1 MAKQVIKSINLL
13 PEIFRTGKNSKF
25 LASTIDQLIQQP
37 DLERIDGY
45 IGSKL
50 TPTYVSTTDNYIP
63 EALSLRRNYQ
73 LEPALVIKDDSF
85 NVTDVIGIDDL
96 ANEIATKGGKNN
108 NFDRLFRSEVYSYNP
123 HIDWD
128 KLVNYQEYYWMVTGP
143 ETVVIT
149 GEQRNTTST
158 YTVIDNGQG
167 SSFIFN
173 PDGLTEDPVIELYK
187 GNTYHFDVNSEFKFF
202 VKTSPTLGNVDQ
214 YNYGVTNNG
223 TSTGVLTIV
232 VGENTP
238 NTLYYT
244 NDSQQ
249 FMQGQFAI
257 KVLNQDTVVN
267 VDIEIVGKKNYTSKQ
282 GIELTNGM
290 KIRFGGTVFPES
302 YREKEY
308 FVEGVGKA
316 IQLIDYTLLTS
327 SQSIKNVYNENFDTT
342 LFDDYPFDNYK
353 SLPLVP
359 EYITINRASQDLN
372 PWSKYNRWVHSS
384 VIKTSAEANGQIPV
398 YPASRRAQ
406 RPIIEFVANL
416 KLFNFGST
424 GIIDPVDFVDT
435 VTADAF
441 SKVEGSAGYYVD
453 GVLLEQ
459 GHTVIFS
466 ADTDSIVRNKI
477 FRVNYVKLNGRT
489 YLELQTVASP
499 ESGAT
504 ASINLGNKYA
514 GTNWW
519 FDGRNWQFA
528 QQHNKL
534 NQAPLFDLVD
544 KTGNS
549 YNDNAYYLS
558 NFKGNKIFGYDI
570 GTGANDSVLGFP
582 LKYKNSSG
590 VGSFLFKN
598 YFMTETI
605 SISESTQVVTEI
617 STADTYLKF
626 VDNGTYSNVW
636 TLAED
641 YQIPILQFQT
651 IENQSTSA
659 IEVTSIDNPANVDLR
674 LEVFVNDDKYTDY
687 TTSVKGPKYFVNFT
701 TALNIGDDIL
711 LKIYTDTPT
720 NDSGYYE
727 LPLSLTNN
735 PLNGPITS
743 LTLSELTDHLNTAAH
758 RSPDFVGNFPGVSN
772 LRDISNIAVYSTRL
786 ISNATPLAFANF
798 FIGKK
803 EHSVVDA
810 ITKAAD
816 QYNQFKISL
825 LKQLTKLT
833 DQTDSVAALDIAL
846 KEINLDKDLLSPY
859 YLSDMLAYGTD
870 KTVRTWNV
878 TDVRN
883 VLYPIASDFT
893 LDTLGLRSV
902 LVYLNGV
909 QLINGI
915 DYKFVA
921 NDSNIQIQTS
931 LAVGDIITVN
941 DYYSTEGSFVPAT
954 PTKLGLFPKFT
965 PRIFEDKSYID
976 GPVNVIQGHDGSI
989 MVAYNDFRD
998 EIVLEFEKR
1007 IYNNIKT
1014 AYKEDLLDITSVMP
1028 GAFRTTDYS
1037 VDEINSILQSDFI
1050 KWAGFYGIDYSTNN
1064 ITSPNNFLTWNYQG
1078 GYSDVVKKP
1087 VSGFWRAVL
1096 KYFYDTDRPDTC
1108 PWEMLGFSEKPTW
1121 WEDEY
1126 GPAPYT
1132 SGNELLWDD
1141 LVVGRIRQGNRA
1153 GTYPTYARAELYS
1166 LLPVDSFGDL
1176 VDTSTLLST
1185 ITEYNK
1191 RQDWKFGDQGPA
1203 ETAWRRSS
1211 YWPFAVQRLLA
1222 LTKPAVYASLMYD
1235 TSRMMKNLA
1244 GQWTYGADGEFLN
1257 IKNIF
1262 IHDDNKTLTSGYSV
1276 FVSEAGQQHSKE
1288 YITKLKTDLSNIDFN
1303 LFYKVGGF
1311 VSKDKL
1317 QILIDAYDPTTTGPG
1332 ALLPQE
1338 DYNLILNTSN
1348 PVKSVG
1354 ISGLIIQTVGD
1365 KFVVQGYDTES
1376 PYFTIYKPTRN
1387 SNTPSITVGGISE
1400 SYVTWTVG
1408 STGGETGLSD
1418 ADTTTAVAAPT
1429 GKFYQAGQLVAY
1441 GNSFYR
1447 VKVSHQSGTTFNSA
1461 YFQVMPFLPTTGGAT
1476 VQSENGFEADTTFV
1490 SYKTEFNTIQEVYD
1504 LIIGYG
1510 KWLETQGCIFDDYNT
1525 DFSSTIDWYFSGKEF
1540 LYWTTQK
1547 WADRSIITLSPF
1559 AAKIKYQLA
1568 GTVVDNIFD
1577 SFYQYSLLNASG
1589 VSFPQNNISVNR
1601 DEGVCTIET
1610 VNSTE
1615 GIYFA
1620 VIHSVQK
1627 EHAMVF
1633 NSTTIFNDTIYDIET
1648 GYRQRR
1654 MKLSGF
1660 RTANWNGDYFS
1671 PGFIYDTAQI
1681 ADWKQ
1686 YTDYKSGDLIRFASF
1701 YYSANNN
1708 ITGSAAFNFTLW
1720 TKLGKKPVAGLL
1732 PNFDYKINQ
1741 FEDFYSLD
1749 IDNFDSAQQKMAQHL
1764 TGYTPR
1770 VYLNNIFTNPIAQ
1783 YKFYQGFIKEK
1794 GTRNAINKLSKATVQ
1809 NFQGKIDFK
1818 EEWAFRIGHY
1828 GAFET
1833 YQEIEVPLKEGSFIE
1848 NPQVINF
1855 VDSVPASP
1863 NDLIYYSATGD
1874 RIITPTDYVA
1884 ANTFPIDTDSDFEFQ
1899 LATAG
1904 YVRLDDVTATA
1915 YDDTT
1920 LLDIANNGSIQE
1932 GDVIWIGFKKNGDWD
1947 VSRYTGSE
1955 AGIVGVTLDTT
1966 SSELTFVTDNF
1977 HRLTE
1982 GGIVSVA
1989 QFGTAVNGIYI
2000 VKSIPSTSIFV
2011 VDTTLTFLDTTL
2023 LSTKGALYSFT
2034 SARFD
2039 TFDAL
2044 PSNSD
2049 LLNLPDGTKFWVNRK
2064 TTTDNSWKVYQK
2076 VNNFNSITNT
2086 GAYDNEQIGYSIDKK
2101 NGNNIFV
2108 VGSPAFNTGTGIT
2121 QIVGKVAVYERI
2133 GNSHVQKAEFFLN
2146 DLPTRYYDVV
2156 TSPTSEF
2163 GHCVVYDDIETADWH
2178 QSWASSIT
2186 YTAGTIVK
2194 YGRYSYRCTTTHTST
2209 PDIDLSKWYRLDFGL
2224 IFSGAPGVSYV
2235 GTTTYTSYVQQG
2247 LVKISSINS
2256 ILVEEVTEK
2265 ILSTPVT
2272 AASYQRFGS
2281 AIYVERSTGTKIM
2294 VISAPGTVSTG
2305 TGSVFAYS
2313 ITANTSTV
2321 GVTYDKVL
2329 TAPVTLATGSQWGYD
2344 ISGADNASIIAVG
2357 APGYSTST
2365 GVVAIF
2371 TGTTTSTA
2379 YQTITS
2385 PFGKLGR
2392 FGETVFVSADGT
2404 ELYIGAPNVRNADRS
2419 YGAIVV
2425 YSRTTGT
2432 FNTSTYQIIT
2442 NPAKG
2447 AGMHFGKAIDV
2458 TEDGGIL
2465 VVSALG
2471 NSKNLNTTFDTVIFG
2486 ATTFDSGST
2495 SFFANFKDSGTV
2507 YVFERKDFRFVLVDD
2522 LESTTAVDGS
2532 WYGNSVSVDNDTIL
2546 VGAPAITG
2554 LTTSTMYQFSKINT
2568 AITGFEVV
2576 SEKDDPIM
2584 IDAIQKV
2591 TLINAFTEEVVD
2603 YLDIVDPLKGKIVG
2617 IADQE
2622 LKYKSAFDPAV
2633 YSVGTTSTV
2642 TDPESCWLDNHVG
2655 ELWWD
2660 LSTAKYMLYEQSDL
2674 TYRKNNWGKLFPGA
2688 TIDVY
2693 EWVGTNLLPS
2703 EWSQR
2708 ADTSG
2713 GLIDGVSGQPKFID
2727 NSSVSVKQVYDQ
2739 MTNSFSNYYY
2749 YWVKNKIT
2757 VPDVK
2762 NRRSSAYQVASIISD
2777 PAAYGIKFAAIIDS
2791 DAIALANVGPLLVDN
2806 RIHLNVSLDSS
2817 NKNDPASQTLK
2828 HTEWLLLQEGSAT
2841 SKPTALLEKKLLDS
2855 LLGHDNLGN
2864 PVPNPTLSSRTRYGI
2879 GIRPQQTL
2887 FKDRLEALRNLVEFT
2902 NSVLIKNRITDNYSF
2917 TNLNK
2922 QDSIPDV
2929 YTHEYDQVVEDNEG
2943 LLIIDTRL
2951 FVIPTLTC
2959 TVANGKIRSVQIV
2972 NPGFGYKISPTVKI
2986 ISDVSS
2992 DAEITTKIDPMGRV
3006 ISATIAHPGN
3016 GFTSA
3021 PTLEVRQYTVIVQ
3034 ADTQFNGKWSKFV
3047 YNLDTE
3053 QWARVGTQIYN
3064 TPLYWTYVDWSS
3076 ADYNP
3081 YVDYIATVDDVYEVN
3096 TLDLIVGQYVKVKNG
3111 GSGSYIIL
3119 EKLNDTEVGTFGL
3132 GLNIVYS
3139 QNGTIQISDT
3149 IWDTKNSTLG
3159 FDQIG
3164 SFDQTLY
3171 DQTPDLELQ
3180 YILLALKSDIFV
3192 NELKVNWNLF
3202 FFKAVK
3208 YALTEQKLLDWA
3220 FKTSFINVVNNAGVL
3235 DQRPVY
3241 KLSNTDYYEEYLKEV
3256 KPYHTNIRTFTAN
3269 HIVVDPTQ
3277 TYTTDFDLPS
3287 VYNRTTGLFESIET
3301 GSDKLSQYPW
3311 KSWADNNAYEIGAIN
3326 VGIKGS
3332 GYTIPPIVEIVTAPG
3347 DSGSGATARAFIRSG
3362 EVTSIEVT
3370 NPGSGYTKSPTVSII
3385 GGGDTTLTP
3394 AVAYAQLDNSKVRTN
3409 QISIKFDRISS
3420 VNQIGDKTVTDKFIC
3435 NGSVN
3440 EFILS
3445 WLAEASKLNITITL
3459 NGNIVL
3465 SSDYT
3470 IEYYT
3475 AEYNGYNKQ
3484 FSKVVFLNYVPAI
3497 NQLLEITYLKSTKLF
3512 NATERILN
3520 YYSATSGM
3528 PGLDLGQLMLGIDY
3542 PKTKIEG
3549 LMFDKTQSWDLVFPN
3564 GEGTPFGES
3573 SYADS
3578 IGYYTQTTSS
3588 STSTIVNAGTQTS
3601 VVLSTTTGIAVGQFV
3616 NVISTLTNAFTS
3628 SIVKVSNVNPLT
3640 RTVVF
3645 NTTTVATLNTGSV
3658 FEFWTYDANSN
3669 LLDSAIDG
3677 GNLSYT
3683 TAVGINPADI
3693 NIDGDTFYSAN
3704 TSHAPEEFVPGQA
3717 SESIGIN
3724 VYTKNPQGAPTVFT
3738 GSIPVLFN
3746 TVTTFALG
3754 MRPISITNISV
3765 NFNNTLLTYATNT
3778 NFLTTANVPQYQI
3791 NWETNELVLGPQFLS
3806 GYLGYTITGIGGGR
3820 PNIEAGA
3827 IDTAVA
3833 VGQPYVAFEDVS
3845 SPAIQV
3851 VSLSSYDTIKS
3862 VYVTLNGVPVPE
3874 GVSGTTYYVLTY
3886 ANENDK
3892 RAAVNV
3898 RNVPSN
3904 QVNTVQAWFFGTE
3917 YDYYNE
3923 IREQIITVSTTTNS
3937 YTLTYPPGLVE
3948 PIAASAIVEF
3958 YPTPGSSRRLVPPH
3972 ITYYQVVTATNNT
3985 FVIDNTGVFGALDG
3999 TVRVYVNGVRLT
4011 GGFEFTVSSNVVTII
4026 KPLVIGDLIAILDK
4040 PTGVNLDYNYDI
4052 VGNTLTFDQNVG
4064 PNLGWSANSTGYLR
4078 VLTYKDHDEML
4089 MRTERFD
4096 GNPNRR
4102 FKLSRSVEDSKYVWV
4117 TLNGIPLTSGL
4128 DFEVLDDGVTIQIS
4142 DNYIVN
4148 SSQYVV
4154 ITSMVA
4160 QRLATTIV
4168 GYRIF
4173 NDMFNRTHFKR
4184 LSKKNTSYL
4193 TQPLKFTDTEIHVND
4208 ATVFAPPLVAMN
4220 IPGVVIIDGERIE
4233 FFTVTDTTLGQLK
4246 RSTLGTAPSFYSD
4259 IGTKVIDQSP
4269 AQTIPFSETIKNQY
4283 HYVSTSTS
4291 TLVLNTSTSS
4301 YTFIINTDTT
4311 STVVPLS
4318 ISTSTINSDGITLS
4332 TFSNAADQVQVFY
4345 GGRLLR
4351 KAGYYKQDTTMSYDS
4366 PDTKGI
4372 TIGTTS
4378 TVASLPYSYVPG
4390 TAYVVTSTNQVWVY
4404 TGSYEAD
4411 AVNGYVYRGMDYVP
4425 PEFSINVNTP
4435 KIALA
4440 NVDVNGGTPPNG
4452 SGWVLPE
4459 TTATM
4464 QIQPGWIMQDAN
4476 GARYTVVYSGH
4487 NSLFNG
4493 WGVGFASAITILWP
4507 LTFIEPIV
4515 QQITLNIEGGVSS
4528 NIKLQ
4533 IVKKEFEKRK
4543 VWNNVDPTDSRR
4555 TLSIMDSTSTQ
4566 ALFLQA
4572 EPAELPDKYYFGG
4585 DIALVTSGG
4594 SPLTDINNDPL
4605 EGF

>member
-50 TPTYVSTTDNYIP
+50 TPTYISTTDNYIP

-73 LEPALVIKDDSF
+73 LEPALVVKDNSA

-96 ANEIATKGGKNN
+96 ANEIATKGGNNN
-108 NFDRLFRSEVYSYNP
+108 NFDRLFRSEVYSYDP

-128 KLVNYQEYYWMVTGP
+128 KLVNYQEYYWLVTGP
-143 ETVVIT
+143 ETIVIT

-158 YTVIDNGQG
+158 YTVVDNGQG
-167 SSFIFN
+167 SSFIFS
-173 PDGLTEDPVIELYK
+173 PDGLTEDPVIELYR
-187 GNTYHFDVNSEFKFF
+187 GNTYHFEVNSEFKFF
-202 VKTSPTLGNVDQ
+202 VKTSPTLGDVDQ
-214 YNYGVTNNG
+214 YNYGITNNG

-257 KVLNQDTVVN
+257 KALNQDTVVN
-267 VDIEIVGKKNYTSKQ
+267 VDTEILGKKNYTSKM

-316 IQLIDYTLLTS
+316 IELIDYSLLTS
-327 SQSIKNVYNENFDTT
+327 SQSIKNVYNDNFDTT

-353 SLPLVP
+353 SLPLIP

-384 VIKTSAEANGQIPV
+384 VIKASAEANGQIPV
-398 YPASRRAQ
+398 YPANRRAQ
-406 RPIIEFVANL
+406 RPIIEFAANL

-424 GIIDPVDFVDT
+424 GIIEPVDFVDT
-435 VTADAF
+435 VTTDAF

-477 FRVNYVKLNGRT
+477 FRVNYVKLNGQT
-489 YLELQTVASP
+489 YLELQTVITP
-499 ESGAT
+499 EAGST
-504 ASINLGNKYA
+504 VSINSGNKYA

-519 FDGRNWQFA
+519 FDGTDWKFS
-528 QQHNKL
+528 QQHDAL
-534 NQAPLFDLVD
+534 NQAPLFDLFD
-544 KTGNS
+544 KTGIS
-549 YNDNAYYLS
+549 YHNTAYYLS

-570 GTGANDSVLGFP
+570 GTGVNDSVLGFP

-626 VDNGTYSNVW
+626 VDNETYSNVW

-641 YQIPILQFQT
+641 YQIPILQFQA
-651 IENQSTSA
+651 IENQSTST
-659 IEVTSIDNPANVDLR
+659 IEVIAIDSPADVDLR

-701 TALNIGDDIL
+701 TALNIGDDVLI
-711 LKIYTDTPT
+711 KIYTDAPV
-720 NDSGYYE
+720 NDNGYYE
-727 LPLSLTNN
+727 IPLSLTNN

-786 ISNATPLAFANF
+786 ISNANPLAFANF

-816 QYNQFKISL
+816 QYNQFKIAL

-833 DQTDSVAALDIAL
+833 DQTDPVATLDIAL

-859 YLSDMLAYGTD
+859 YLSDMIAYGTD
-870 KTVRTWNV
+870 KTVRTWTV

-883 VLYPIASDFT
+883 TVYPITADFT

-909 QLINGI
+909 QLINSI
-915 DYKFVA
+915 DYEFVA
-921 NDSNIQIQTS
+921 NDSNVQILTALS
-931 LAVGDIITVN
+931 VGDVITIN

-965 PRIFEDKSYID
+965 PQIFEDTSYID

-1014 AYKEDLLDITSVMP
+1014 SYREDLLDITSIMP
-1028 GAFRTTDYS
+1028 GAFRTTEYS
-1037 VDEINSILQSDFI
+1037 VDEINSILRGDFI
-1050 KWAGFYGIDYSTNN
+1050 KWAGFYGIDYSTND
-1064 ITSPNNFLTWNYQG
+1064 ITSPDDSRTWNYQG
-1078 GYSDVVKKP
+1078 GYSDVVNKP

-1121 WEDEY
+1121 WEEEY

-1132 SGNELLWDD
+1132 SGNEMLWDD
-1141 LVVGRIRQGNRA
+1141 LVIGRVRQGSRA
-1153 GTYPTYARAELYS
+1153 GTYTLYARPELYS
-1166 LLPVDSFGDL
+1166 LLPVDASGNL

-1235 TSRMMKNLA
+1235 TSRMIKNLA
-1244 GQWTYGADGEFLN
+1244 GQWTYGAEGEFLN

-1276 FVSEAGQQHSKE
+1276 FVSEAGQQHSKD
-1288 YITKLKTDLSNIDFN
+1288 YIAKLKTDLSNIDFN

-1311 VSKDKL
+1311 VSKNKL

-1348 PVKSVG
+1348 PVKSIG

-1365 KFVVQGYDTES
+1365 KFVVQGYDS
-1376 PYFTIYKPTRN
+1376 DKPYFTIYKPTRN
-1387 SNTPSITVGGISE
+1387 SNTPSITVGGVSE
-1400 SYVTWTVG
+1400 SYVTWTAG

-1418 ADTTTAVAAPT
+1418 ADTTTAVSAPT
-1429 GKFYQAGQLVAY
+1429 GKFYQVGQLVAY
-1441 GNSFYR
+1441 GNIFYR
-1447 VKVSHQSGTTFNSA
+1447 VKVSHQSGATFNSA
-1461 YFQVMPFLPTTGGAT
+1461 YFQAIPTLPTTGGAT
-1476 VQSENGFEADTTFV
+1476 VQSENGFESSTTLV
-1490 SYKTEFNTIQEVYD
+1490 PYKTEFATIQEVYD

-1510 KWLETQGCIFDDYNT
+1510 KWLTTQGFIFDDYNT
-1525 DFSSTIDWYFSGKEF
+1525 DFSATIDWYFSGKEF

-1559 AAKIKYQLA
+1559 AGKIKYQLA
-1568 GTVVDNIFD
+1568 GTVVDNVFD

-1589 VSFPQNNISVNR
+1589 LSFPQGNISVNR

-1610 VNSTE
+1610 VNSTD

-1620 VIHSVQK
+1620 IIHSVQK

-1681 ADWKQ
+1681 SDWKQ
-1686 YTDYKSGDLIRFASF
+1686 YTDYKSGDLVRFASF

-1708 ITGSAAFNFTLW
+1708 IAGSSSFDFTQW
-1720 TKLGKKPVAGLL
+1720 TKLGEKPVAGLL

-1770 VYLNNIFTNPIAQ
+1770 VYLNSIFTNPIAQ

-1809 NFQGKIDFK
+1809 NFQGEIDFK

-1833 YQEIEVPLKEGSFIE
+1833 YQEIEVPLNEGAFIE
-1848 NPQVINF
+1848 NPQVVNF
-1855 VDSVPASP
+1855 VDSIPTTP
-1863 NDLIYYSATGD
+1863 NDLIYYSASGD
-1874 RIITPTDYVA
+1874 RIISPVDYVA
-1884 ANTFPIDTDSDFEFQ
+1884 KNTFPIDTDTDFEFQ

-1904 YVRLDDVTATA
+1904 YVRLDDVTATS
-1915 YDDTT
+1915 YDDAT

-1932 GDVIWIGFKKNGDWD
+1932 GDVVWVGFKKNGDWG
-1947 VSRYTGSE
+1947 VSRYTRFES
-1955 AGIVGVTLDTT
+1955 GIIDVTLDTNT
-1966 SSELTFVTDNF
+1966 SELTFVTNNF
-1977 HRLTE
+1977 HKVSE
-1982 GGIVSVA
+1982 GDIISVT
-1989 QFGTAVNGIYI
+1989 QFGTNVNGIYT
-2000 VKSIPSTSIFV
+2000 VKSIPSTNMFV

-2023 LSTKGALYSFT
+2023 LSAKGALYAFT

-2039 TFDAL
+2039 TFDNL

-2049 LLNLPDGTKFWVNRK
+2049 LLALPDGTKFWVDTNGNNK
-2064 TTTDNSWKVYQK
+2064 WKVYQK
-2076 VNNFNSITNT
+2076 VNNFTSITNT
-2086 GAYDNEQIGYSIDKK
+2086 GAYDNEQIGYSISKK
-2101 NGNNIFV
+2101 KGNNIFA

-2121 QIVGKVAVYERI
+2121 KIAGKVAVYERQ
-2133 GNSHVQKAEFFLN
+2133 GNSHIQKAEFFLN
-2146 DLPTRYYDVV
+2146 DLPTRYYDVATAPV
-2156 TSPTSEF
+2156 SEF
-2163 GHCVVYDDIETADWH
+2163 GHCVVYDDIETLDWH
-2178 QSWASSIT
+2178 QLWAPAIS
-2186 YTAGTIVK
+2186 YTAGTIVR
-2194 YGRYSYRCTTTHTST
+2194 YGRYSYRCITSHTST
-2209 PDIDLSKWYRLDFGL
+2209 VDIDLSKWYRLDFGL

-2235 GTTTYTSYVQQG
+2235 GTSTYTTYIEQG

-2256 ILVEEVTEK
+2256 SLLEEVTEK
-2265 ILSTPVT
+2265 VLSIPGT

-2281 AIYVERSTGTKIM
+2281 SIFVERSTGTKIM
-2294 VISAPGTVSTG
+2294 LISAPGTATTG
-2305 TGSVFAYS
+2305 TGQVHSYS

-2321 GVTYDKVL
+2321 GITTGTQLYSPVSL
-2329 TAPVTLATGSQWGYD
+2329 TTGSQWGYS
-2344 ISGADNASIIAVG
+2344 ISGSDDASIIAVG
-2357 APGYSTST
+2357 APGYLTKT

-2371 TGTTTSTA
+2371 TGTSTSTA
-2379 YQTITS
+2379 WQTITS
-2385 PFGKLGR
+2385 PFGKLAR

-2404 ELYIGAPNVRNADRS
+2404 ELFVSAPDVRNDDRS
-2419 YGAIVV
+2419 FGAVVV
-2425 YSRTTGT
+2425 YSRTTGQ

-2447 AGMHFGKAIDV
+2447 AGMHFGKAIDINA
-2458 TEDGGIL
+2458 DGGIL

-2471 NSKNLNTTFDTVIFG
+2471 NSKNLHTVFDTNIFG
-2486 ATTFDSGST
+2486 STTFDSGST

-2507 YVFERKDFRFVLVDD
+2507 YVFERQDTRFVLADD
-2522 LESTTAVDGS
+2522 LQSTVAVEGS
-2532 WYGNSVSVDNDTIL
+2532 WYGNSVVVDSDTIL
-2546 VGAPAITG
+2546 VGAPAVTG
-2554 LTTSTMYQFSKINT
+2554 LTTSTMYQFSKIDT
-2568 AITGFEVV
+2568 DITGFKVV

-2584 IDAIQKV
+2584 IDAVQKV
-2591 TLINAFTEEVVD
+2591 SLINAFTEEVID
-2603 YLDIVDPLKGKIVG
+2603 YLDVIDPLKGKIAG

-2633 YSVGTTSTV
+2633 YSVGSTSTV

-2660 LSTAKYMLYEQSDL
+2660 LSTTKYMLYEQSDL

-2693 EWVGTNLLPS
+2693 EWVGSPYLPS
-2703 EWSQR
+2703 EWSTR
-2708 ADTSG
+2708 ANTAA
-2713 GLIDGVSGQPKFID
+2713 GLTEGISGQPKFTD
-2727 NSSVSVKQVYDQ
+2727 DSSVSVKQVYDQ

-2791 DAIALANVGPLLVDN
+2791 DAIALANVGPLLVDD
-2806 RIHLNVSLDSS
+2806 RIHLNVSIDSS

-2841 SKPTALLEKKLLDS
+2841 SKPNMLLEKKLLDS
-2855 LLGHDNLGN
+2855 LLGHDSLGN
-2864 PVPNPTLSSRTRYGI
+2864 PVPDPTLSSRTRYGI

-2902 NSVLIKNRITDNYSF
+2902 NSVLIKNLITDNYSF
-2917 TNLNK
+2917 INLNK
-2922 QDSIPDV
+2922 QDTIPDV
-2929 YTHEYDQVVEDNEG
+2929 YSHEYDQIVEDNEG

-2951 FVIPTLTC
+2951 FVRPVLTC
-2959 TVANGKIRSVQIV
+2959 TIANGKIRSVQIV

-2986 ISDVSS
+2986 ISDVKS
-2992 DAEITTKIDPMGRV
+2992 DAEITTEIDSMGRV

-3047 YNLDTE
+3047 YDLSTE
-3053 QWARVGTQIYN
+3053 QWTRVGTQTYN
-3064 TPLYWTYVDWSS
+3064 TPLYWNYVDWSS
-3076 ADYNP
+3076 TDYNP
-3081 YVDYIATVDDVYEVN
+3081 YVDYTATVDDVYEVN
-3096 TLDLIVGQYVKVKNG
+3096 TLELIVGQYVKVKNG

-3119 EKLNDTEVGTFGL
+3119 EKLSDTEVGTFGL
-3132 GLNIVYS
+3132 GYNIVYS

-3159 FDQIG
+3159 FDQVG

-3171 DQTPDLELQ
+3171 DQTPDIELQ
-3180 YILLALKSDIFV
+3180 YILAALKNDIFI

-3220 FKTSFINVVNNAGVL
+3220 FKTSFINVVNNAGAL

-3241 KLSNTDYYEEYLKEV
+3241 KLSNTDYYKQYLEEV
-3256 KPYHTNIRTFTAN
+3256 KPYHTNIRTFTSN
-3269 HIVVDPTQ
+3269 HNVVDPTQ

-3287 VYNRTTGLFESIET
+3287 VYNKTTGKFESIEIGNDLLKT
-3301 GSDKLSQYPW
+3301 YPW
-3311 KSWADNNAYEIGAIN
+3311 KSWADNNTYEVGAIN

-3332 GYTIPPIVEIVTAPG
+3332 GYTVPPIVEIVTAPG
-3347 DSGSGATARAFIRSG
+3347 DTGYGAKAKAFISSG
-3362 EVTSIEVT
+3362 EVTGIEVT
-3370 NPGSGYTKSPTVSII
+3370 SPGSGYTKSPTVSII

-3394 AVAYAQLDNSKVRTN
+3394 AVAYAQLANGKVRTT
-3409 QISIKFDRISS
+3409 QISMKFDRVST
-3420 VNQIGDKTVTDKFIC
+3420 VNQIGDKTVTDRFIC
-3435 NGSVN
+3435 NGTVN
-3440 EFILS
+3440 EFVLS
-3445 WLAEASKLNITITL
+3445 WLADASKLNISITL
-3459 NGNIVL
+3459 NGDIVL

-3475 AEYNGYNKQ
+3475 EEYNGYNKQ
-3484 FSKVVFLNYVPAI
+3484 FSKVVFLNYVPEVS
-3497 NQLLEITYLKSTKLF
+3497 QLLEVTYLKSTKLF

-3578 IGYYTQTTSS
+3578 IGYYTKTTSS
-3588 STSTIVNAGTQTS
+3588 STSTIINTGTQTS

-3616 NVISTLTNAFTS
+3616 NVISTITNAFTS
-3628 SIVKVSNVNPLT
+3628 STVKVISVNPT
-3640 RTVVF
+3640 SRTVVF
-3645 NTTTVATLNTGSV
+3645 NAPTVTTLNTGSV
-3658 FEFWTYDANSN
+3658 FEFWTYDANSS

-3677 GNLSYT
+3677 GTLSYT
-3683 TAVGINPADI
+3683 TALGINPADI
-3693 NIDGDTFYSAN
+3693 NIDGDTFFSAN

-3724 VYTKNPQGAPTVFT
+3724 VYTKNTQGAPVVFN
-3738 GSIPVLFN
+3738 GSIPVQFN
-3746 TVTTFALG
+3746 TVTSFVLG
-3754 MRPISITNISV
+3754 MRPISISNISV
-3765 NFNNTLLTYATNT
+3765 TFNGQLLSYTTDAEI
-3778 NFLTTANVPQYQI
+3778 LTTPNSPKYQI
-3791 NWETNELVLGPQFLS
+3791 NWATNELILGPQS
-3806 GYLGYTITGIGGGR
+3806 SAGYLGYTITSIGGGR
-3820 PNIEAGA
+3820 PDTEAGA

-3833 VGQPYVAFEDVS
+3833 TGVPFVGSEDVS

-3862 VYVTLNGVPVPE
+3862 VYVTLNGVPIPE
-3874 GVSGTTYYVLTY
+3874 GPLGTTYYVLTY
-3886 ANENDK
+3886 ANENDR

-3898 RNVPSN
+3898 KNVPNN
-3904 QVNTVQAWFFGTE
+3904 QFNTVQAWFFGTE

-3923 IREQIITVSTTTNS
+3923 IREQIITVSTLTNTYS
-3937 YTLTYPPGLVE
+3937 LTYPPGLVE
-3948 PIAASAIVEF
+3948 PIASSAIVEF
-3958 YPTPGSSRRLVPPH
+3958 YPTPGSPRRILPPH
-3972 ITYYQVVTATNNT
+3972 ITYYQVTTATSNT
-3985 FVIDNTGVFGALDG
+3985 FVIDNNGVFAALDG
-3999 TVRVYVNGVRLT
+3999 TVRVYVNGVQLT
-4011 GGFEFTVSSNVVTII
+4011 GGFEFTVASNVVTII
-4026 KPLVIGDLIAILDK
+4026 KPLLVGDLIAILDK
-4040 PTGVNLDYNYDI
+4040 PTGANQDWNYDI
-4052 VGNTLTFDQNVG
+4052 VGNTLTFNQNIG
-4064 PNLGWSANSTGYLR
+4064 PNLGWSSASTGYLR

-4102 FKLSRSVEDSKYVWV
+4102 FKLSRPVEDINYVWV
-4117 TLNGIPLTSGL
+4117 NLNGIPLTSIL
-4128 DFEVLDDGVTIQIS
+4128 DYEVLDDKLTIQIS
-4142 DNYIVN
+4142 DKYVVD

-4154 ITSMVA
+4154 ITSMVQ
-4160 QRLATTIV
+4160 QRLASTIL

-4184 LSKKNTSYL
+4184 LSKKNTSFL
-4193 TQPLKFTDTEIHVND
+4193 TQPLRFTDTEIHVND

-4233 FFTVTDTTLGQLK
+4233 FFTATETTLGQLR

-4259 IGTKVIDQSP
+4259 VGTKVIDQSP

-4283 HYVSTSTS
+4283 HYISTSTS

-4301 YTFIINTDTT
+4301 YTFIINTATT
-4311 STVVPLS
+4311 STIVPLS
-4318 ISTSTINSDGITLS
+4318 ITTSTIGSDGITLS
-4332 TFSNAADQVQVFY
+4332 TSSNAVDQVQVFY

-4351 KAGYYKQDTTMSYDS
+4351 KAGYYKHDTTMAYDS

-4378 TVASLPYSYVPG
+4378 TVASLPYAYVPG

-4425 PEFSINVNTP
+4425 PEFTITIGPRYNYKALATQYALTAL
-4435 KIALA
+4435 KIAVGLLPLDLA
-4440 NVDVNGGTPPNG
+4440 YDLDG
-4452 SGWVLPE
+4452 SGTVTSADALAYQKIAQDIPLDF
-4459 TTATM
+4459 TPVSTSNYNYLM
-4464 QIQPGWIMQDAN
+4464 Q
-4476 GARYTVVYSGH
+4476 
-4487 NSLFNG
+4487 
-4493 WGVGFASAITILWP
+4493 P
-4507 LTFIEPIV
+4507 L
-4515 QQITLNIEGGVSS
+4515 QQIILNIEGGVSS
-4528 NIKLQ
+4528 NVKLQ

-4543 VWNNVDPTDSRR
+4543 IWNDVDPTDPRR

-4594 SPLTDINNDPL
+4594 SPLTDINNEPL